1 MKRNIFTF
9 ALIVLSALATQAQN
23 SADLILQSD
32 KSLTIGGYGH
42 IDYSQPTGAAVRKN
56 GTMDVTR
63 MVLLFGY
70 KFDSRTQFI
79 TEIEYEHVSELYVEQ
94 AFLQY
99 KFNPAFQ
106 FRGGLLLIPMGR
118 INEYHEPL
126 AFRGVK
132 RPFIDNVI
140 SPTTWREIGVGFT
153 GLISSASLKYQAYL
167 VNGFNGYNGKGVF
180 SGASGFRGGRQKG
193 ANSYISS
200 PNFSAKAEY
209 FGVKNLQIGAAIY
222 AGKSQSTRYNN
233 LDEENQTAVAQADS
247 SVVGITML
255 GLDAVY
261 RIKALELKGQL
272 YYTAISNSDNYNRF
286 TRTGSKN
293 NDLGSSMMGYYL
305 EAGYNVLSHFEAG
318 SKELIPFVRWE
329 SYDTHFTTGSSV
341 VRNQAYQKY
350 AITTGIDFK
359 LNKNAV
365 LKADF
370 QWQKSE
376 ADKSYSKTINAGIG
390 VMF

>member
-1 MKRNIFTF
+1 
-9 ALIVLSALATQAQN
+9 
-23 SADLILQSD
+23 
-32 KSLTIGGYGH
+32 
-42 IDYSQPTGAAVRKN
+42 
-56 GTMDVTR
+56 
-63 MVLLFGY
+63 
-70 KFDSRTQFI
+70 
-79 TEIEYEHVSELYVEQ
+79 
-94 AFLQY
+94 
-99 KFNPAFQ
+99 
-106 FRGGLLLIPMGR
+106 
-118 INEYHEPL
+118 
-126 AFRGVK
+126 
-132 RPFIDNVI
+132 
-140 SPTTWREIGVGFT
+140 
-153 GLISSASLKYQAYL
+153 
-167 VNGFNGYNGKGVF
+167 
-180 SGASGFRGGRQKG
+180 
-193 ANSYISS
+193 
-200 PNFSAKAEY
+200 
-209 FGVKNLQIGAAIY
+209 
-222 AGKSQSTRYNN
+222 
-233 LDEENQTAVAQADS
+233 
-247 SVVGITML
+247 ML